1 MQQSAPLAMP
11 SEAAASSTRLKFW
24 GVRGSIPVP
33 GPETLRYGGNTTC
46 VEVRAEGEIIVLD
59 AGTGIRAL
67 GAKLEKEFGG
77 QPIKINLLITHMH
90 WDHIQGF
97 PFFLPSYND
106 KNQIRI
112 YGYDGADAGLREILI
127 GQMATPFFPVRLDDL
142 PGRISIKRLDKYDF
156 KIGKVRVRAQVM
168 NHPGVCV
175 GYRLQTSDGSIAFLP
190 DAEPYDNYKLHAAHH
205 RLLSP
210 EQTRARAEKGRAE
223 LVEFLKGVDVL
234 ILDAQYTDEEY
245 RSHIGWG
252 HGSLSTAVAL
262 ATDAQVKKLV
272 LFHHDPTHNDDT
284 IDRMA
289 SAAQSSAR
297 NSGKSLVI
305 EPAREGDEIVLNG
318 KHPAPGRSRTLKSS
332 GV

>member
-1 MQQSAPLAMP
+1 MP
-11 SEAAASSTRLKFW
+11 AGTATSTRLKFW

-46 VEVRAEGEIIVLD
+46 VEVRADGEIIVLD

-67 GAKLEKEFGG
+67 GATLEREFGV
-77 QPIKINLLITHMH
+77 QPIKISLLITHMH

-106 KNQIRI
+106 KNQVRI
-112 YGYDGADAGLREILI
+112 FGYDGADAGLRDILI

-142 PGRISIKRLDKYDF
+142 PGRITIKRLDKYEF
-156 KIGKVRVRAQVM
+156 KIGKVRVRAKVM

-175 GYRLQTSDGSIAFLP
+175 GYRLDTSSGSIAFLP
-190 DAEPYDNYKLHAAHH
+190 DAEPYDNYKLHMRHH

-210 EQTRARAEKGRAE
+210 EQTRARAEKARAE
-223 LVEFLKGVDVL
+223 LVEFLKDSDVL

-252 HGSLSTAVAL
+252 HGSLGTAVAL
-262 ATDAQVKKLV
+262 AADADVKKLI
-272 LFHHDPTHNDDT
+272 LFHHDPAHNDAM
-284 IDRMA
+284 IDNMA
-289 SAAQSSAR
+289 SMAKSTAN
-297 NSGKSLVI
+297 NSGKRLVV
-305 EPAREGDEIVLNG
+305 EPAREGDEIILNG
-318 KHPAPGRSRTLKSS
+318 IPAANNGAVGKKKETAKSAK
-332 GV
+332 

>member
-1 MQQSAPLAMP
+1 MESGPAN
-11 SEAAASSTRLKFW
+11 STRLKIW

-46 VEVRAEGEIIVLD
+46 VEVRADGEIIVLD

-67 GAKLEKEFGG
+67 GATLEREFGAD
-77 QPIKINLLITHMH
+77 PIKISLLITHVH

-112 YGYDGADAGLREILI
+112 YGYDGADAGLRDILI

-142 PGRISIKRLDKYDF
+142 PGRITIKRLDKYEF
-156 KIGKVRVRAQVM
+156 KIGKVKVRAQVM

-175 GYRLQTSDGSIAFLP
+175 GYRLETSGGSIAFLP
-190 DAEPYDNYKLHAAHH
+190 DAEPYDNFKLHMRHH

-210 EQTRARAEKGRAE
+210 EQTRVRAEKARGE
-223 LVEFLKGVDVL
+223 LVEFLRDCDVML
-234 ILDAQYTDEEY
+234 LDAQYTDEEY
-245 RSHIGWG
+245 RAHIGWG

-262 ATDAQVKKLV
+262 ACDANVKKLV
-272 LFHHDPTHNDDT
+272 LFHHDPTHNDEM
-284 IDRMA
+284 IDKMA
-289 SAAQSSAR
+289 DVAR
-297 NSGKSLVI
+297 DIAKKSKKPIVV
-305 EPAREGDEIVLNG
+305 EPAKEGMEIVLAA
-318 KHPAPGRSRTLKSS
+318 KSARVPAH
-332 GV
+332 V